1 MNKCNA
7 DINFKKEGDKMS
19 INKSI
24 LDFTEN
30 YGDICKHNDYI
41 PQTLLMNMVFKEV
54 LEIKTEMVCL
64 PALLIYH
71 E

>member
-1 MNKCNA
+1 MNKCHA

-30 YGDICKHNDYI
+30 YGDICKHNEDVYKR
-41 PQTLLMNMVFKEV
+41 QL
-54 LEIKTEMVCL
+54 
-64 PALLIYH
+64 
-71 E
+71 